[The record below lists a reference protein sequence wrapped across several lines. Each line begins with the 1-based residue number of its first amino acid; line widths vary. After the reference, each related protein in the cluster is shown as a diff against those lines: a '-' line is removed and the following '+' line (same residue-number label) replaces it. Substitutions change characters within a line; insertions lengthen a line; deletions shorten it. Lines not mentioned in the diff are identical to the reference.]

1 MAEKKYKFSID
12 DIIENI
18 PEGGIPDAGNVYDP
32 DKEFVPLET
41 DDEPKSYL
49 DALNDRFSGA
59 ADFVS
64 KVPGFLKEL
73 PPALRRA
80 ALGLEIGE
88 DGVERPRELKYD
100 FPEISDAPISFL
112 KGLGKTNLTALLTSD
127 TNEKI
132 DILNKGYADDPRFG
146 SEGERTVLNDGLG
159 NPNIFIPSCSF
170 Y

>member
-12 DIIENI
+12 DIIDNI

-73 PPALRRA
+73 PPAIRRA
-80 ALGLEIGE
+80 ALGLEVGE
-88 DGVERPRELKYD
+88 DGVERPKQLEYD
-100 FPEISDAPISFL
+100 FPEISDAPVGFFE
-112 KGLGKTNLTALLTSD
+112 GLSSGNLRSLLTSD
-127 TNEKI
+127 SKLVCNTLTNFCI
-132 DILNKGYADDPRFG
+132 TLNKR
-146 SEGERTVLNDGLG
+146 
-159 NPNIFIPSCSF
+159 
-170 Y
+170 